1 MALNLRYKIAET
13 DKLMVYDLNTDVT
26 AELADEV
33 RAAASSRDRAGNGV
47 EIEIMNSPREVAE
60 NSVSELLSY
69 IF

>member
-1 MALNLRYKIAET
+1 MALNLRYKIADA

-26 AELADEV
+26 AKIVDEV
-33 RAAASSRDRAGNGV
+33 RVAASSRGRAGNGV

-60 NSVSELLSY
+60 NSVSELLSS

>member
-1 MALNLRYKIAET
+1 MALNLRYKIAEA

-33 RAAASSRDRAGNGV
+33 RVAASSRGRAGNGV

-60 NSVSELLSY
+60 NSVSELFSS
-69 IF
+69 IV